1 LQSWSTKESAIKA
14 KLIWCLKSVLSN
26 YSGSSSDGIF
36 NIFISMFGELIPK
49 TFTLGCTKLSYLITE
64 ALGPYFKKVVVE
76 ECQGKFYALIY
87 DETTN
92 AESKKELQIAIRF
105 WSNNLKQIVVRHLET
120 FFISSATGE
129 ELEKFIMQA
138 INNVNLSRE
147 KL

>member
-1 LQSWSTKESAIKA
+1 
-14 KLIWCLKSVLSN
+14 
-26 YSGSSSDGIF
+26 
-36 NIFISMFGELIPK
+36 MFGELIPK

-120 FFISSATGE
+120 YFISSATGE